1 MLKKIPVSLRLPG
14 SRPSGWLIKKL
25 HTVIM
30 ARKENLHGGSD
41 TELFPAIMAGKEN
54 LHGGSDTD
62 LFPAIMAGKVTCPF
76 AMYKKNAVPVDRDGK

>member
-14 SRPSGWLIKKL
+14 SRPSGWLIKKI

-30 ARKENLHGGSD
+30 AR
-41 TELFPAIMAGKEN
+41 KEN

-62 LFPAIMAGKVTCPF
+62 LFPAIMAGKVTCPLD
-76 AMYKKNAVPVDRDGK
+76 MYKKNAVPVDRDGK